1 MSLTDH
7 EYDFFISYS
16 NADTDLVSSIV
27 ESLENDYKAKCW
39 FQEKDSKA
47 EFIDEIMSGI
57 ENSKVFILFI
67 SEHSANSY
75 FVLNEINHATE
86 WRCQNED
93 YKIIP
98 IIIDKTKQDVADA
111 AYKRVRFYLGRLNIL
126 NANTF
131 DSIDSLILKIFEQA
145 EIDLPDRSLHK
156 SLYHSSES
164 ENARLCAQ
172 NEILRNFSS
181 EFFTK
186 YTTPDS
192 YILDIG
198 CASGE
203 NIILRLEG
211 IAYTALL
218 GLDIDEKQV
227 ECATNRFGDNKNT
240 FLKCDVMS
248 PELDDILEDYMERN
262 DIIGFD
268 VIHISAVL
276 LHLDDPLDLLRRLRR
291 YLKKTGVLFI
301 QDEDDGAN
309 IVYPN
314 SKFFNRAFEIWADS
328 EESGDRFCGR
338 KIPSY
343 LSAAGYKYCNLAKCG
358 VSNTAL
364 SKDQHSALWDIYFNY
379 HLWLAVEENMFRN
392 PHKTAKLLND
402 YIAEYDTYKKA
413 YDNGEIFIQL
423 GFMFFL
429 ARK

>member
-1 MSLTDH
+1 
-7 EYDFFISYS
+7 
-16 NADTDLVSSIV
+16 
-27 ESLENDYKAKCW
+27 
-39 FQEKDSKA
+39 
-47 EFIDEIMSGI
+47 
-57 ENSKVFILFI
+57 
-67 SEHSANSY
+67 
-75 FVLNEINHATE
+75 
-86 WRCQNED
+86 
-93 YKIIP
+93 
-98 IIIDKTKQDVADA
+98 
-111 AYKRVRFYLGRLNIL
+111 
-126 NANTF
+126 
-131 DSIDSLILKIFEQA
+131 
-145 EIDLPDRSLHK
+145 
-156 SLYHSSES
+156 
-164 ENARLCAQ
+164 
-172 NEILRNFSS
+172 
-181 EFFTK
+181 
-186 YTTPDS
+186 
-192 YILDIG
+192 
-198 CASGE
+198 
-203 NIILRLEG
+203 
-211 IAYTALL
+211 
-218 GLDIDEKQV
+218 
-227 ECATNRFGDNKNT
+227 
-240 FLKCDVMS
+240 MS

-392 PHKTAKLLND
+392 PNKTAKLLND

-413 YDNGEIFIQL
+413 YDDGEIFIQL

>member
-291 YLKKTGVLFI
+291 YLKKPESCSYKMRTTEPISYIQIPNFSIVHLKYGQIPKKAATGSAEGKYPPICRLPDI
-301 QDEDDGAN
+301 N
-309 IVYPN
+309 IV
-314 SKFFNRAFEIWADS
+314 IWQSAEFQTLRS
-328 EESGDRFCGR
+328 QKISIRHCGTFISIIIFGLPLK
-338 KIPSY
+338 KICFAIQTKP
-343 LSAAGYKYCNLAKCG
+343 LSC
-358 VSNTAL
+358 
-364 SKDQHSALWDIYFNY
+364 
-379 HLWLAVEENMFRN
+379 
-392 PHKTAKLLND
+392 
-402 YIAEYDTYKKA
+402 
-413 YDNGEIFIQL
+413 
-423 GFMFFL
+423 
-429 ARK
+429 